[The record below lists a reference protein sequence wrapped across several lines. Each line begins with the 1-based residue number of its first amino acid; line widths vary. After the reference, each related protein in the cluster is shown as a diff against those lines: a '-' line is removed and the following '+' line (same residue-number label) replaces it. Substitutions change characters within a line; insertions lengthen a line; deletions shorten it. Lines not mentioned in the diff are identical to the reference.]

1 MEIDIKEN
9 KEIVLEILPNNAK
22 TENLEL
28 CSSNSQI
35 AILEKSDV
43 EDTKDEITLK
53 IKPIAEKN
61 CKIYVKSTN
70 KKTQSTINASFQTK
84 SSGLTPCKKCAK

>member
-53 IKPIAEKN
+53 IKLNQLLMLVLKQN
-61 CKIYVKSTN
+61 HQV
-70 KKTQSTINASFQTK
+70 
-84 SSGLTPCKKCAK
+84 